1 MKHNRLLTIF
11 FLTICFQVLAA
22 KPKATVKGLQAST
35 MKISDWN
42 PACHGLLENSI
53 ATTLKLE
60 QALKKKRKK
69 LSQNSFNEKIQSELQ
84 VVQLNAWVCAVSS
97 NQKLG
102 ASVEQ
107 EFLQEYARKIQQ
119 KNL

>member
-1 MKHNRLLTIF
+1 MTIF
-11 FLTICFQVLAA
+11 FLSICFQVLAA
-22 KPKATVKGLQAST
+22 KKTQPLKELTTQL
-35 MKISDWN
+35 SDWN

-53 ATTLKLE
+53 TSTLKLE
-60 QALKKKRKK
+60 QTLKKKRKN
-69 LSQNSFNEKIQSELQ
+69 LSQNAFNEKIQSELQ

-107 EFLQEYARKIQQ
+107 EFLQEYARKVQQ

>member
-1 MKHNRLLTIF
+1 MTVF

-22 KPKATVKGLQAST
+22 KKTIPVKAQTAKL
-35 MKISDWN
+35 SDWN

-53 ATTLKLE
+53 ASTLKLE
-60 QALKKKRKK
+60 QTLKKKRKK
-69 LSQNSFNEKIQSELQ
+69 LSQNAFNEKIQSELQ

-97 NQKLG
+97 NHKLG

-107 EFLQEYARKIQQ
+107 EFLQEYARKVQQ

>member
-1 MKHNRLLTIF
+1 MTLF

-22 KPKATVKGLQAST
+22 KPKTITSESKI
-35 MKISDWN
+35 KISDWN

-53 ATTLKLE
+53 ASTLKLE
-60 QALKKKRKK
+60 ETLKKKQKK
-69 LSQNSFNEKIQSELQ
+69 LSQNAFNEKIQSELQ

-97 NQKLG
+97 NTKLG

-107 EFLQEYARKIQQ
+107 EFLQEYARKVQQ